1 MSIAKFSIENKVLVN
16 MLMVVIFI
24 MGIITIV
31 EIPKEESPAVDFG
44 AAIINVYYP
53 GVSPEEMEQLVV
65 KKIEDQIQNVKNIDY
80 MTSTSQEGRA
90 SVYVTF
96 EPDAD
101 TDEAWNDINEEMNKV
116 NDLPEDA
123 FDPILIR
130 LNMREVNQICDIS
143 LSGDFSGN
151 SMREITENLR
161 DELLNLP
168 NVSKIEMNGTRE
180 RQIWIESDVNRLNQ
194 YGISL
199 DELSSSI
206 RMRNMNVPGG
216 KVKFGR
222 AEFIIRTMG
231 EFKSTD
237 EIINL
242 NVRMDSNGR
251 SVKISDIATVKD
263 TLEEQSVIS
272 KLDGK
277 VSTSLSVYKKEEGNI
292 IDVMKNIRQKTA
304 DFEKTVPGLKV
315 QVRNDGS
322 IDVNN
327 SINTLGRNAMSGVI
341 LVFIVLWIFIG
352 WRNAI
357 LAAWGIPFS
366 FMLTFVFL
374 RFTDITMNN
383 MSLFAL
389 VLVTGMIVDNAIVII
404 ENVYRYV
411 EMGKNLR
418 EAVIEGTSEVMW
430 PIFASTLTTIA
441 AFMPILLTE
450 GIMGKFIAVF
460 PIVVTTALL
469 ASLVESIVILPAHIV
484 QFTKELKGESSRS
497 EHFYSV
503 IEKKYRK
510 ALRWIL
516 CRRSKAVGVIFI
528 MLILSFI
535 ALGAGLVRFEFF
547 PSRPPKTLALK
558 LQTAVGTNLD
568 KTNEVVSQIENYI
581 LNMPEKEDVEAIVTD
596 VGQMRLNN
604 QRQQATSNAEL
615 RIDLK
620 EIDDMKYGHEKIK
633 ASIRKYLDSMPDLY
647 SYRFSEGRQGPPT
660 GQDVE
665 IRIKGDNLDRLKYIG
680 EIVKAE
686 LSRLPGV
693 SDIEDSF
700 KPGKK
705 EIRIVPKENQ
715 LGMYGLTVSQVASL
729 VRTAS
734 YGSTVSIYRGMGID
748 ENDIILRA
756 QENQIDDLEDL
767 KNLKIRTKSGSLVV
781 LSEVAEFEIVT
792 GLAQIEHRDR
802 KRIITITG
810 NNAFYEENGKTKKRT
825 SGEVVSYLR
834 GDRLGKQKGV
844 LSNFEQR
851 FPGYQIEFGG
861 VVEQQNQSYRSLFRA
876 LIVALL
882 LIFTILAAQFKS
894 YIQPLVVLFT
904 IPFGFIGVILGL
916 LLTGLPFSLNTVI
929 SFVALSGVV
938 VNAALIL
945 VDFINRER
953 ERGVDRWNSLINA
966 GATRLRPIILTTVT
980 TISGLL
986 PMVFSTS
993 AAAQDWRPMAVS
1005 ISFGLAFATVL
1016 TLFIIPCIYSFVDSF
1031 FAHFGM
1037 SGYKDHTPIC
1047 QFKKESQEKK

>member
-1 MSIAKFSIENKVLVN
+1 MSIAQHSVDNKVLVN
-16 MLMVVIFI
+16 MLMIVVFI
-24 MGIITIV
+24 LGIMTII

-44 AAIINVYYP
+44 AAIIMVYYP
-53 GVSPEEMEQLVV
+53 GVSPAEMEQLVV

-80 MTSTSQEGRA
+80 MTSSSQEGRA
-90 SVYVTF
+90 TVYVTF
-96 EPDAD
+96 EPNAD
-101 TDEAWNDINEEMNKV
+101 PDECWTDINEEMNKV
-116 NDLPEDA
+116 TDLPEDA
-123 FDPILIR
+123 LDPVLVR
-130 LNMREVNQICDIS
+130 LNMREVNAICDVA

-151 SMREITENLR
+151 TIRDITENLQ
-161 DELLNLP
+161 DEILNIK
-168 NVSKIEMNGTRE
+168 NISKVEINGTRE
-180 RQIWIESDVNRLNQ
+180 RQIWIESDISKLNQ

-199 DELSSSI
+199 DEISSAI
-206 RMRNMNVPGG
+206 KTRNMNVPGG
-216 KVKFGR
+216 TVKFGR

-231 EFKSTD
+231 EFKNVD
-237 EIINL
+237 EIVNL

-251 SVKISDIATVKD
+251 SIKLSEVATIKD
-263 TLEEQSVIS
+263 TLQEQTVIS
-272 KLDGK
+272 KLNGRQ
-277 VSTSLSVYKKEEGNI
+277 STSLSIFKKEEGNI
-292 IDVMKNIRQKTA
+292 IDVMKEVREKVA
-304 DFEKTVPGLKV
+304 EYEKTVPGLKA

-327 SINTLGRNAMSGVI
+327 SINTLGSNAMSGVI

-374 RFTDITMNN
+374 RFTNITMNN

-411 EMGKNLR
+411 EMGKSLQ
-418 EAVIEGTSEVMW
+418 EAVITGTNEVMW

-484 QFTKELKGESSRS
+484 QFTKELSGETKRS
-497 EHFYSV
+497 EHFYAN

-510 ALRWIL
+510 ALRFVL
-516 CRRSKAVGVIFI
+516 CHRAQAIGIIFV
-528 MLILSFI
+528 MLIFSLAVLAF
-535 ALGAGLVRFEFF
+535 GWVRFEFF
-547 PSRPPKTLALK
+547 PARPAKTLVLK
-558 LQTAVGTNLD
+558 LQTPVGTNLD
-568 KTNEVVSQIENYI
+568 KTNEMVSKVENYI
-581 LNMPEKEDVEAIVTD
+581 LTMPEKEDVEAIVTD

-604 QRQQATSNAEL
+604 QREQATSNAEL

-620 EIDDMKYGHEKIK
+620 EIEDMKYGHEKIK
-633 ASIRKYLDSMPDLY
+633 KSIREYLDKLPELY

-665 IRIKGDNLDRLKYIG
+665 IRIKGDNLERLEYIG
-680 EIVKAE
+680 EIIKTE

-705 EIRIVPKENQ
+705 EIRIIPKEDK
-715 LGMYGLTVSQVASL
+715 LSLYGLSIAQVASL

-734 YGSTVSIYRGMGID
+734 YGSTVSIYRGMGLD
-748 ENDIILRA
+748 ENDIILRVR
-756 QENQIDDLEDL
+756 EEQINDMEDL
-767 KNLKIRTKSGSLVV
+767 KYLRIRTKSGSLVQ
-781 LSEVAEFEIVT
+781 LSEVADFDLTT
-792 GLAQIEHRDR
+792 GLALIEHRDR

-810 NNAFYEENGKTKKRT
+810 NNSFYEENGKRKKRT
-825 SGEVVSYLR
+825 SGEVVTYLV
-834 GDRLGKQKGV
+834 GNKFGSEKGV

-894 YIQPLVVLFT
+894 YVQPLVVMIT

-916 LLTGLPFSLNTVI
+916 LITRLPFSMNTVI

-945 VDFINRER
+945 VDFINKER
-953 ERGVDRWNSLINA
+953 EKGVDRWHSLINA
-966 GATRLRPIILTTVT
+966 GATRLRPIN
-980 TISGLL
+980 
-986 PMVFSTS
+986 
-993 AAAQDWRPMAVS
+993 
-1005 ISFGLAFATVL
+1005 
-1016 TLFIIPCIYSFVDSF
+1016 
-1031 FAHFGM
+1031 
-1037 SGYKDHTPIC
+1037 
-1047 QFKKESQEKK
+1047 